1 MKPRWP
7 FRRRRRE
14 AAPDA
19 GIDVDA
25 DVGSGSDAGADA
37 DAGTAGASRAD
48 GGHDGTAAG
57 PDGGER
63 HARRA
68 RDSLAALRDDPTIP
82 PALRRQLAADFA
94 EVEAMLGKL
103 ERGDV
108 HIAAFGRVSVGKS
121 ALLNALAGRDVF
133 EVGVLH
139 GTTRSQQLTAMA
151 TGSADAGRVMLI
163 DTPGIEELEGDARE
177 RLAFDVAA
185 RSDLL
190 LFVVDRD
197 PVRSELA
204 ALEQVLGT
212 NRPLLFVL
220 NKADRYAPDER
231 ERLLARLREQLQGRV
246 APENVVAVAAR
257 PAPLVRIAVD
267 GAGRES
273 SDVVERDPD
282 IAELQAR
289 LLDVLEREG
298 RTLAALNAGLFAG
311 RLSDQVAQ
319 RVAALRRDQAARV
332 IRGYCIAKGVAV
344 ALNPVPV
351 ADLVAAA
358 GLDVALVVHLGKVY
372 GLPLTRREAG
382 RLIATI
388 AAQLAALMAGIW
400 GVQVA
405 ASALKAVSAGL
416 TTAVTAGAQGAL
428 GWYATLIV
436 GRAVERWLV
445 QGKSWGPNGA
455 HRVVRDIVDSLDRG
469 SVLREAREEILA
481 RIGRDPKRKKPQA

>member
-1 MKPRWP
+1 LKPRWP
-7 FRRRRRE
+7 FRRGRGTP
-14 AAPDA
+14 AA
-19 GIDVDA
+19 GA
-25 DVGSGSDAGADA
+25 DGDADA
-37 DAGTAGASRAD
+37 DAVGAAQAGES
-48 GGHDGTAAG
+48 GAG
-57 PDGGER
+57 RVHVRDGGER
-63 HARRA
+63 HARQA
-68 RDSLAALRDDPTIP
+68 RDSLAALRDDPAIP
-82 PALRRQLAADFA
+82 PAIRRQLAADFA

-121 ALLNALAGRDVF
+121 ALLNALAGREVF

-139 GTTRSQQLTAMA
+139 GTTRTQQLASMPSREN
-151 TGSADAGRVMLI
+151 GDGDGGRVMLI
-163 DTPGIEELEGDARE
+163 DTPGIEELDGDARE
-177 RLAFDVAA
+177 RLAFEVAA

-204 ALEQVLGT
+204 ALDEVLASH
-212 NRPLLFVL
+212 RPLLLVL
-220 NKADRYAPDER
+220 NKADRYSPDER
-231 ERLLARLREQLQGRV
+231 DRLLVRLREHVQGRV
-246 APENVVAVAAR
+246 PPENVVAAAAR
-257 PAPLVRIAVD
+257 PAPLTRIGIDVS
-267 GAGRES
+267 GRES
-273 SDVVERDPD
+273 REVVEREAD
-282 IAELQAR
+282 IAALQGR

-298 RTLAALNAGLFAG
+298 HTLAALNAGLFAG
-311 RLSDQVAQ
+311 QLSDQVAQ
-319 RVAALRRDQAARV
+319 RVAMLRREHATRV
-332 IRGYCIAKGVAV
+332 IRGYCLAKGVAV

-382 RLIATI
+382 RLVATI

-400 GVQVA
+400 GVHVA

-469 SVLREAREEILA
+469 SVLREARGEILA
-481 RIGRDPKRKKPQA
+481 RIGRRGGGPAPKS